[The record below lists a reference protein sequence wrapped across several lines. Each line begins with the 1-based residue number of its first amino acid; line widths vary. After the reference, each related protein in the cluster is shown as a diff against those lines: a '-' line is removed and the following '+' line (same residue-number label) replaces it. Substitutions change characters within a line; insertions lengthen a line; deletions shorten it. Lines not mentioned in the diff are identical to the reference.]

1 MAAKVIQSLF
11 DIKNLPA
18 DAQKILQDFDQI
30 AQSAMPANSKQL
42 VIIPKIIREL
52 SHQMTDDRGSRRL
65 GYMNEKT
72 FLSAYVRYFMWWNL
86 VRFARLFANLDF
98 DFLIDGDVCL
108 DIGSGPLTLPCALWL
123 ARPDLRQKKLVWYV
137 MDISQGALSVGEE
150 IFLALAAKT
159 GGEPW
164 KIVRVKG
171 ELGTAV
177 KEKARFVTC
186 ANMFNELLQSRGGEP
201 PDFLAKKYSQA
212 LFKYLDFENGGAN
225 EGRAG
230 NAGGAANE
238 GRAKSVRGGP
248 ANEGRAGNARGAANE
263 GRAQNARGAANEG
276 RTENARGAANGG
288 GGPALLLVEPGVPKS
303 ARFVSLMRD
312 AFIRR
317 GFVALAPCPHQQS
330 CPMDGRRAGQG
341 GANGKWCNFAFET
354 DDAPKKLLAL
364 SASAGI
370 PKERAVLS
378 FVLAGAARE
387 SFAGPKSGGL
397 SGLEKVFATDAAC
410 KPKNCGGLLR
420 VASDIIRLPPEGEGQ
435 KPRVGHYACSEQ
447 GLVLALSK
455 GGKRVYSGDLLEVEN
470 DFTPKS
476 GSDTVGKPKTA
487 ARFGKEKVLDGARFG
502 REKVLASPKSGRRSP
517 SQERDLGLRG
527 KSSSRERDSRPRR
540 DAKTGALIVE
550 I

>member
-18 DAQKILQDFDQI
+18 DAKKILQDFDQV

-86 VRFARLFANLDF
+86 VRLARLFANLDF
-98 DFLIDGDVCL
+98 DFLSDGDVCL

-225 EGRAG
+225 EGSAQ

-238 GRAKSVRGGP
+238 GRAKSVR
-248 ANEGRAGNARGAANE
+248 
-263 GRAQNARGAANEG
+263 
-276 RTENARGAANGG
+276 

-317 GFVALAPCPHQQS
+317 GLVALAPCPHQQS

-378 FVLAGAARE
+378 FVLAGAE
-387 SFAGPKSGGL
+387 
-397 SGLEKVFATDAAC
+397 TAC

-420 VASDIIRLPPEGEGQ
+420 VASDIIRLPPDGEGQ

-476 GSDTVGKPKTA
+476 GSDTVGKPKAA

-502 REKVLASPKSGRRSP
+502 REKSFASPKSGRRSP
-517 SQERDLGLRG
+517 GQERDLGLRG
-527 KSSSRERDSRPRR
+527 KSSSRERDSRQRR

>member
-1 MAAKVIQSLF
+1 MATKIVQSLF
-11 DIKNLPA
+11 DIKNLPD
-18 DAQKILQDFDQI
+18 DAQKVLRDFDQI

-42 VIIPKIIREL
+42 VALPKIIREL

-72 FLSAYVRYFMWWNL
+72 FLASYVRYFMWWNL
-86 VRFARLFANLDF
+86 VRLARLFSNLDF
-98 DFLIDGDVCL
+98 NFLSGGGVCL

-137 MDISQGALSVGEE
+137 MDISQLALSLGEE
-150 IFLALAAKT
+150 IFLSVAAAT

-171 ELGTAV
+171 PLGTAV

-201 PDFLAKKYSQA
+201 PDYLAKKYSQA
-212 LFKYLDFENGGAN
+212 LFKYLDFESDRGAEN
-225 EGRAG
+225 FR
-230 NAGGAANE
+230 NAKNC
-238 GRAKSVRGGP
+238 GGP
-248 ANEGRAGNARGAANE
+248 AIFLA
-263 GRAQNARGAANEG
+263 
-276 RTENARGAANGG
+276 
-288 GGPALLLVEPGVPKS
+288 EPGTPNS

-317 GFVALAPCPHQQS
+317 GLFALAPCPHQQS

-341 GANGKWCNFAFET
+341 GANGKWCNFAFDT

-364 SASAGI
+364 SAKAGI
-370 PKERAVLS
+370 PKERAVIS
-378 FVLAGAARE
+378 FVLASAE
-387 SFAGPKSGGL
+387 
-397 SGLEKVFATDAAC
+397 TAC
-410 KPKNCGGLLR
+410 KPKNCGGLSSLEKVAATDTACAAREAQASPKSGGLLR
-420 VASDIIRLPPEGEGQ
+420 VASDIIRLPPEREGQ

-476 GSDTVGKPKTA
+476 GAETIGKSKAA
-487 ARFGKEKVLDGARFG
+487 ARFS

-517 SQERDLGLRG
+517 SQESDLGSRG
-527 KSSSRERDSRPRR
+527 RSSSRERDSRPRR

>member
-1 MAAKVIQSLF
+1 MDKTAGAKTIQSLF
-11 DIKNLPA
+11 DIANVPK

-42 VIIPKIIREL
+42 VALPKQIREL
-52 SHQMTDDRGSRRL
+52 SHQMTDDRGARRL

-72 FLSAYVRYFMWWNL
+72 FLASYVRYFMWWNL
-86 VRFARLFANLDF
+86 VRLTRLFSNLDF
-98 DFLIDGDVCL
+98 GFLSDGDVCL

-123 ARPDLRQKKLVWYV
+123 ARPDLRQRKLVWYV
-137 MDISQGALSVGEE
+137 MDISQLALSLGEE
-150 IFLALAAKT
+150 IFLSVAAAT

-171 ELGTAV
+171 PLGTPV
-177 KEKARFVTC
+177 KQKARLVTC
-186 ANMFNELLQSRGGEP
+186 ANMFNEILQKQSEP

-212 LFKYLDFENGGAN
+212 LFNYLDFGEQA
-225 EGRAG
+225 
-230 NAGGAANE
+230 
-238 GRAKSVRGGP
+238 SP
-248 ANEGRAGNARGAANE
+248 AIFLA
-263 GRAQNARGAANEG
+263 
-276 RTENARGAANGG
+276 
-288 GGPALLLVEPGVPKS
+288 EPGTPGS
-303 ARFVSLMRD
+303 GRFVSLMRD
-312 AFIRR
+312 CFIRR
-317 GFVALAPCPHQQS
+317 GLFALAPCPHQQN
-330 CPMDGRRAGQG
+330 CPMDGRRTGRG
-341 GANGKWCNFAFET
+341 GATGKWCNFAFDT

-364 SASAGI
+364 SAKAGI

-420 VASDIIRLPPEGEGQ
+420 VASDIIRLPPDGEGQ

>member
-1 MAAKVIQSLF
+1 M
-11 DIKNLPA
+11 
-18 DAQKILQDFDQI
+18 
-30 AQSAMPANSKQL
+30 
-42 VIIPKIIREL
+42 
-52 SHQMTDDRGSRRL
+52 
-65 GYMNEKT
+65 
-72 FLSAYVRYFMWWNL
+72 
-86 VRFARLFANLDF
+86 
-98 DFLIDGDVCL
+98 
-108 DIGSGPLTLPCALWL
+108 
-123 ARPDLRQKKLVWYV
+123 
-137 MDISQGALSVGEE
+137 
-150 IFLALAAKT
+150 ALAAKT

-171 ELGTAV
+171 ELGTVV

-201 PDFLAKKYSQA
+201 PDYLAKKYSQA

-225 EGRAG
+225 EGRA
-230 NAGGAANE
+230 
-238 GRAKSVRGGP
+238 KSVRGGP
-248 ANEGRAGNARGAANE
+248 AI
-263 GRAQNARGAANEG
+263 
-276 RTENARGAANGG
+276 
-288 GGPALLLVEPGVPKS
+288 LLVEPGVPKS

-317 GFVALAPCPHQQS
+317 GLVALAPCPHQQS

-387 SFAGPKSGGL
+387 SYASPKS
-397 SGLEKVFATDAAC
+397 
-410 KPKNCGGLLR
+410 GGLLR
-420 VASDIIRLPPEGEGQ
+420 VASDIIRLPPDGEGQ

-476 GSDTVGKPKTA
+476 GAETIGKSKAA
-487 ARFGKEKVLDGARFG
+487 ARFS
-502 REKVLASPKSGRRSP
+502 REKVLASPKSGRRDFG
-517 SQERDLGLRG
+517 QERDLGLRG
-527 KSSSRERDSRPRR
+527 RNSGRDRDSRPRR

>member
-1 MAAKVIQSLF
+1 MATKIVQSLF
-11 DIKNLPA
+11 DIKNLPD
-18 DAQKILQDFDQI
+18 DAQKVLRDFDQI
-30 AQSAMPANSKQL
+30 AQAAMPANSKQL
-42 VIIPKIIREL
+42 VALPKIIREL

-72 FLSAYVRYFMWWNL
+72 FLASYVRYFMWWNL
-86 VRFARLFANLDF
+86 VRLARLFSNLDF
-98 DFLIDGDVCL
+98 GFLSGGGVCL

-137 MDISQGALSVGEE
+137 MDISQLALSLGEE
-150 IFLALAAKT
+150 IFLSVAAAT

-171 ELGTAV
+171 PLGTAV

-201 PDFLAKKYSQA
+201 PDYLAKKYSQA
-212 LFKYLDFENGGAN
+212 LFKYLDFESDRGAEN
-225 EGRAG
+225 FRD
-230 NAGGAANE
+230 
-238 GRAKSVRGGP
+238 AKNCCGP
-248 ANEGRAGNARGAANE
+248 ANEGRAASEGSAAND
-263 GRAQNARGAANEG
+263 RS
-276 RTENARGAANGG
+276 
-288 GGPALLLVEPGVPKS
+288 GPAVFLAEPGTPNS

-317 GFVALAPCPHQQS
+317 GLFALAPCPHQQS
-330 CPMDGRRAGQG
+330 CPMDGRRAGKG
-341 GANGKWCNFAFET
+341 GANGKWCNFAFDT

-364 SASAGI
+364 SAKAGI
-370 PKERAVLS
+370 PKERAVIS
-378 FVLAGAARE
+378 FVLASAETACKPKNCGTRE
-387 SFAGPKSGGL
+387 SDASPKSVDEKKSFASPRSGGL
-397 SGLEKVFATDAAC
+397 SGLEKVAATDTACAAREAQAS
-410 KPKNCGGLLR
+410 PKSGGLLR
-420 VASDIIRLPPEGEGQ
+420 VASDIIRLPPEREGQ

-476 GSDTVGKPKTA
+476 GAETIGKSKAA
-487 ARFGKEKVLDGARFG
+487 ARFS

-517 SQERDLGLRG
+517 SQESDLGSRG
-527 KSSSRERDSRPRR
+527 RSSSRERDSRPRR

>member
-1 MAAKVIQSLF
+1 MVAKVIQSLF

-86 VRFARLFANLDF
+86 VRLARLFANLDF
-98 DFLIDGDVCL
+98 CFLSDGDVCL

-225 EGRAG
+225 EGSAQ

-238 GRAKSVRGGP
+238 GRAKSVR
-248 ANEGRAGNARGAANE
+248 
-263 GRAQNARGAANEG
+263 
-276 RTENARGAANGG
+276 

-317 GFVALAPCPHQQS
+317 GLVALAPCPHQQS
-330 CPMDGRRAGQG
+330 CPMDGRRAGQD

-378 FVLAGAARE
+378 FVLAGAE
-387 SFAGPKSGGL
+387 
-397 SGLEKVFATDAAC
+397 TAC

-420 VASDIIRLPPEGEGQ
+420 VASDIIRLPPDGEGQ

-476 GSDTVGKPKTA
+476 GSDTVGKPKAA

-502 REKVLASPKSGRRSP
+502 REKSLASPKSGRRSP
-517 SQERDLGLRG
+517 GQERDLGLRG
-527 KSSSRERDSRPRR
+527 KSSSRERDSRLRR

>member
-86 VRFARLFANLDF
+86 VRLARLFANLDF
-98 DFLIDGDVCL
+98 GFLSDGDVCL

-201 PDFLAKKYSQA
+201 PDYLAKKYSQA
-212 LFKYLDFENGGAN
+212 LFKYLDFENGG
-225 EGRAG
+225 
-230 NAGGAANE
+230 
-238 GRAKSVRGGP
+238 V
-248 ANEGRAGNARGAANE
+248 NE
-263 GRAQNARGAANEG
+263 GRAQNARDAANEG
-276 RTENARGAANGG
+276 RAESAG
-288 GGPALLLVEPGVPKS
+288 GGPALLLVEPGVPRS

-317 GFVALAPCPHQQS
+317 GLVALAPCPHQQS
-330 CPMDGRRAGQG
+330 CPMAGRRAGQG
-341 GANGKWCNFAFET
+341 GANGKWSNFAVET

-378 FVLAGAARE
+378 FVLAGAE
-387 SFAGPKSGGL
+387 
-397 SGLEKVFATDAAC
+397 TDC

-420 VASDIIRLPPEGEGQ
+420 VASDIIRLPPDGEGQ

-455 GGKRVYSGDLLEVEN
+455 GGKRVYSGDLLQVEN

-476 GSDTVGKPKTA
+476 GAETIGKPKAA

-502 REKVLASPKSGRRSP
+502 REKSLASLKSGRRDFG
-517 SQERDLGLRG
+517 QERDLGLRG

>member
-18 DAQKILQDFDQI
+18 DAKKILQDFDQV

-86 VRFARLFANLDF
+86 VRLARLFANLDF
-98 DFLIDGDVCL
+98 DFLSDGDVCL

-123 ARPDLRQKKLVWYV
+123 ARPALRQKKLVWYV

-201 PDFLAKKYSQA
+201 PDYLAKKYSQA
-212 LFKYLDFENGGAN
+212 LFKYLDFENGGA
-225 EGRAG
+225 
-230 NAGGAANE
+230 ANE
-238 GRAKSVRGGP
+238 W
-248 ANEGRAGNARGAANE
+248 RAGNARGAANE
-263 GRAQNARGAANEG
+263 GRAKSVR
-276 RTENARGAANGG
+276 

-317 GFVALAPCPHQQS
+317 GLVALAPCPHQQN

-387 SFAGPKSGGL
+387 SFSSPKSGGL
-397 SGLEKVFATDAAC
+397 SGLEKVSAIDAAC
-410 KPKNCGGLLR
+410 KPKTCGGLIR
-420 VASDIIRLPPEGEGQ
+420 IASDIIRLPPECEGQ

-447 GLVLALSK
+447 GLVLAISK

-476 GSDTVGKPKTA
+476 GAETIGKSKAA
-487 ARFGKEKVLDGARFG
+487 ARFS
-502 REKVLASPKSGRRSP
+502 REKVLASPKSGRRDFG
-517 SQERDLGLRG
+517 QERDLGSRG
-527 KSSSRERDSRPRR
+527 RNSGRDRDSRQRR

>member
-1 MAAKVIQSLF
+1 MVAKVIQSLF

-86 VRFARLFANLDF
+86 VRLARLFANLDF
-98 DFLIDGDVCL
+98 CFLSDGDVCL

-201 PDFLAKKYSQA
+201 PDYLAKKYSQA
-212 LFKYLDFENGGAN
+212 LFKYLDFENGGA
-225 EGRAG
+225 
-230 NAGGAANE
+230 ANE

-248 ANEGRAGNARGAANE
+248 AI
-263 GRAQNARGAANEG
+263 
-276 RTENARGAANGG
+276 
-288 GGPALLLVEPGVPKS
+288 LLVEPGVPKS

-317 GFVALAPCPHQQS
+317 GLVALAPCPHQQS

-378 FVLAGAARE
+378 FVLAGAE
-387 SFAGPKSGGL
+387 
-397 SGLEKVFATDAAC
+397 TAC

-420 VASDIIRLPPEGEGQ
+420 VASDIIRLPPDGEGQ

-476 GSDTVGKPKTA
+476 GSDTVGKPKAA

-502 REKVLASPKSGRRSP
+502 REKSLASPKSGRRSP
-517 SQERDLGLRG
+517 GQERDLGLRG
-527 KSSSRERDSRPRR
+527 RSSSRERDSRQRR

>member
-1 MAAKVIQSLF
+1 MAAKIIQSLF

-86 VRFARLFANLDF
+86 VRLARLFANLDF
-98 DFLIDGDVCL
+98 DFLSDGDVCL

-201 PDFLAKKYSQA
+201 PDYLAKKYSQA
-212 LFKYLDFENGGAN
+212 LFKYLDFENCA
-225 EGRAG
+225 
-230 NAGGAANE
+230 
-238 GRAKSVRGGP
+238 

-317 GFVALAPCPHQQS
+317 GLVALAPCPHQQS
-330 CPMDGRRAGQG
+330 CPMDGRRAGQN

-387 SFAGPKSGGL
+387 SFASPKSGGL
-397 SGLEKVFATDAAC
+397 SGLEKVSAIDAAC
-410 KPKNCGGLLR
+410 KPKTCGGLLR
-420 VASDIIRLPPEGEGQ
+420 VASDIIRLPPDGEGQ

-455 GGKRVYSGDLLEVEN
+455 GGKRVYSGDLLQVEN

-476 GSDTVGKPKTA
+476 GSDTVGKPKAA

-502 REKVLASPKSGRRSP
+502 REKSLASPKSGRRSP
-517 SQERDLGLRG
+517 GQERDLGLRG

>member
-86 VRFARLFANLDF
+86 VRLARLFANLDF
-98 DFLIDGDVCL
+98 GFLLDGDVCL

-150 IFLALAAKT
+150 IFLAFAAKT

-201 PDFLAKKYSQA
+201 PDYLAKKYSQA
-212 LFKYLDFENGGAN
+212 LFKYLDFENGAA
-225 EGRAG
+225 E
-230 NAGGAANE
+230 NAGGA
-238 GRAKSVRGGP
+238 

-263 GRAQNARGAANEG
+263 GRAKSV
-276 RTENARGAANGG
+276 G

-317 GFVALAPCPHQQS
+317 GLVALAPCPHQLS

-387 SFAGPKSGGL
+387 SFASLKSGGL

-502 REKVLASPKSGRRSP
+502 REKSLASPKSGRRSP
-517 SQERDLGLRG
+517 GQEKVSCNENQSKPKNRPVRLGQERA
-527 KSSSRERDSRPRR
+527 SRPPR

>member
-86 VRFARLFANLDF
+86 VRLARLFANLDF
-98 DFLIDGDVCL
+98 DFLSDGDVCL

-123 ARPDLRQKKLVWYV
+123 ARPALRQKKLVWYV

-159 GGEPW
+159 GGEHW

-201 PDFLAKKYSQA
+201 PDYLAKKYSQA
-212 LFKYLDFENGGAN
+212 LFKYLDFENGGA
-225 EGRAG
+225 
-230 NAGGAANE
+230 
-238 GRAKSVRGGP
+238 
-248 ANEGRAGNARGAANE
+248 ANEGRAGNARGAVNE
-263 GRAQNARGAANEG
+263 GRAKSVR
-276 RTENARGAANGG
+276 

-317 GFVALAPCPHQQS
+317 GLVALAPCPHQQS

-387 SFAGPKSGGL
+387 SFASPKS
-397 SGLEKVFATDAAC
+397 
-410 KPKNCGGLLR
+410 GGLLR
-420 VASDIIRLPPEGEGQ
+420 VASDIIRLPPEREGQ

-476 GSDTVGKPKTA
+476 GAETIGKSKAA
-487 ARFGKEKVLDGARFG
+487 ARFS

-517 SQERDLGLRG
+517 SQEGDLGLRG
-527 KSSSRERDSRPRR
+527 RSSSRERDSRPRR

>member
-1 MAAKVIQSLF
+1 MVAKVIQSLF

-86 VRFARLFANLDF
+86 VRLARLFANLDF
-98 DFLIDGDVCL
+98 CFLSDGDVCL

-201 PDFLAKKYSQA
+201 PDYLAKKYSQA
-212 LFKYLDFENGGAN
+212 LFKYLDFESGGAN
-225 EGRAG
+225 EGRAQ

-238 GRAKSVRGGP
+238 GRAKSVR
-248 ANEGRAGNARGAANE
+248 
-263 GRAQNARGAANEG
+263 
-276 RTENARGAANGG
+276 

-317 GFVALAPCPHQQS
+317 GLVALAPCPHQQS

-378 FVLAGAARE
+378 FVLAGAE
-387 SFAGPKSGGL
+387 
-397 SGLEKVFATDAAC
+397 TAC

-420 VASDIIRLPPEGEGQ
+420 VASDIIRLPPDGEGQ

-476 GSDTVGKPKTA
+476 GSDTVGKSKAA
-487 ARFGKEKVLDGARFG
+487 ARFSREKVLDGARFG
-502 REKVLASPKSGRRSP
+502 REKSLASPKSGRRSP
-517 SQERDLGLRG
+517 SQESDLGLRG
-527 KSSSRERDSRPRR
+527 RSSSRERDSRPRR